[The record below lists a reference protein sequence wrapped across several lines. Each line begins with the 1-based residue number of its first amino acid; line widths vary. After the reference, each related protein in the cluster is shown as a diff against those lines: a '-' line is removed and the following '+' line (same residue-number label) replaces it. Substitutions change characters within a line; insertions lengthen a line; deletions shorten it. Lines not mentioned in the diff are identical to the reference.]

1 MKKRRLTAAAVA
13 TACLLTLTLA
23 GCGGTNDVKSASE
36 PLAVSQAFGQKSVW
50 VQYNEND
57 AIEKDGEID
66 RILVFDG
73 NGNVTAYQCDGAT
86 FADLNG
92 KSDDEI
98 VEMAKE
104 QDKKVFDTERQDALD
119 STAPAIERIQSAYDT
134 LKGEYDSGTYTSWL
148 GGSALSDLTD
158 ADLEQTKSIY
168 NQTLSELEALLNAA
182 KDGQAATK
190 SATYQ
195 EPKAQPYTLRIET
208 DGTGN
213 NTQSETISFDAPS
226 YSFYKAQLGHMGESD
241 YEEQTPADVLNWGIN
256 VSYAEAGKAIRN
268 ERIELFSPV
277 NKQTVYDTTFAGF
290 SGLATIVNENHAG
303 FVLDTPDTKGIEV
316 D

>member
-50 VQYNEND
+50 VQYNKND

-104 QDKKVFDTERQDALD
+104 QDKKAFDAERQDALD
-119 STAPAIERIQSAYDT
+119 STAPAIEHIQSAYDA
-134 LKGEYDSGTYTSWL
+134 LKDEYDSGTYTSWL

-168 NQTLSELEALLNAA
+168 NQTLSELEALLKAA

-213 NTQSETISFDAPS
+213 NTQSEKISFDAPS
-226 YSFYKAQLGHMGESD
+226 YSFYKAQLGHIGESD

-256 VSYAEAGKAIRN
+256 VSWAEAGKAIRN
-268 ERIELFSPV
+268 EHIELFSPV

-303 FVLDTPDTKGIEV
+303 FVLDTPDAKGIEV

>member
-13 TACLLTLTLA
+13 TACLLALTLA
-23 GCGGTNDVKSASE
+23 GCGGANDVKSASE

-50 VQYNEND
+50 VQYNKND

-73 NGNVTAYQCDGAT
+73 KGNVTAYQCDGAT

-104 QDKKVFDTERQDALD
+104 QDKKVFDTERKDALD
-119 STAPAIERIQSAYDT
+119 STAPAIERIQSAYDA
-134 LKGEYDSGTYTSWL
+134 LKDEYDSGTYTSWL

-277 NKQTVYDTTFAGF
+277 NKQTVYDMTFAGF

>member
-50 VQYNEND
+50 VQYNKND

-119 STAPAIERIQSAYDT
+119 STAPAIEHIQSAYDA
-134 LKGEYDSGTYTSWL
+134 LKDEYDSGTYTSWL

-256 VSYAEAGKAIRN
+256 VSYTEAGKAIRN

-277 NKQTVYDTTFAGF
+277 NKQAVYDTTFAGF

>member
-13 TACLLTLTLA
+13 TACLLALTLA
-23 GCGGTNDVKSASE
+23 GCGGANDVKSASE

-50 VQYNEND
+50 VQYNKND

-73 NGNVTAYQCDGAT
+73 KGNVTAYQCDGAT

-104 QDKKVFDTERQDALD
+104 QDKKVFDTERKDALD
-119 STAPAIERIQSAYDT
+119 STAPAIERIQSAYDA
-134 LKGEYDSGTYTSWL
+134 LKDEYDSGTYTSWL

-256 VSYAEAGKAIRN
+256 VSYTEAGKAIRN

-277 NKQTVYDTTFAGF
+277 NKQTVYDMTFAGF

>member
-23 GCGGTNDVKSASE
+23 GCGGANDVKSASE

-50 VQYNEND
+50 VQYDKND

-104 QDKKVFDTERQDALD
+104 QDKEVFDTERQDALD
-119 STAPAIERIQSAYDT
+119 STAPAIERIQSAYDA
-134 LKGEYDSGTYTSWL
+134 LKDEYDSGTYTSWL

-256 VSYAEAGKAIRN
+256 VSYTEAGKAIRN

>member
-23 GCGGTNDVKSASE
+23 GCGGANDVKSASE

-50 VQYNEND
+50 VQYNKND

-104 QDKKVFDTERQDALD
+104 QDKKAFDAERQDALD
-119 STAPAIERIQSAYDT
+119 STAPAIEHIQSAYDA
-134 LKGEYDSGTYTSWL
+134 LKDEYDSGTYTSWL

-256 VSYAEAGKAIRN
+256 VSWAEAGKAIRN

>member
-1 MKKRRLTAAAVA
+1 MKKRRLTAAAVV

-50 VQYNEND
+50 VQYNKND

-104 QDKKVFDTERQDALD
+104 QDKKVFDTERKDALD
-119 STAPAIERIQSAYDT
+119 STAPAIEHIQSAYDA
-134 LKGEYDSGTYTSWL
+134 LKDEYDSGTYTSWL

-277 NKQTVYDTTFAGF
+277 NKQTAYDTTFAGF

>member
-1 MKKRRLTAAAVA
+1 M
-13 TACLLTLTLA
+13 
-23 GCGGTNDVKSASE
+23 
-36 PLAVSQAFGQKSVW
+36 
-50 VQYNEND
+50 QYNEND
-57 AIEKDGEID
+57 AIEKDRKID

-104 QDKKVFDTERQDALD
+104 QDKEVFDTKRQDALD
-119 STAPAIERIQSAYDT
+119 STAPAIERIQSVYDT
-134 LKGEYDSGTYTSWL
+134 LKDEYDSGTYTSGL
-148 GGSALSDLTD
+148 RGSALSDLTD
-158 ADLEQTKSIY
+158 ADLEQLKSIY
-168 NQTLSELEALLNAA
+168 SQVLTDLEAQLNAA

-195 EPKAQPYTLRIET
+195 EPQAQPYTLHIET
-208 DGTGN
+208 DSTGN

-226 YSFYKAQLGHMGESD
+226 YSFYKAQSSYKAQSGD
-241 YEEQTPADVLNWGIN
+241 EEQTPADVLTWVIKGN
-256 VSYAEAGKAIRN
+256 STEAGKAIRN
-268 ERIELFSPV
+268 ESIELFSPV
-277 NKQTVYDTTFAGF
+277 NKQTVYDMTFAGF
-290 SGLATIVNENHAG
+290 SGLATIVNEGHAG

>member
-50 VQYNEND
+50 VQYNKND
-57 AIEKDGEID
+57 AIEKDEEID

-119 STAPAIERIQSAYDT
+119 STAPAIEHIQSAYDA
-134 LKGEYDSGTYTSWL
+134 LKDEYDSGTYTSWL

>member
-23 GCGGTNDVKSASE
+23 GCGGANDVKSASE

-50 VQYNEND
+50 VQYNKND

-119 STAPAIERIQSAYDT
+119 STAPAIEHIQSAYDA
-134 LKGEYDSGTYTSWL
+134 LKDEYDSGTYTSWL

-277 NKQTVYDTTFAGF
+277 NKQTVYDMSFAGF
-290 SGLATIVNENHAG
+290 SGLATTVNENHAG

>member
-23 GCGGTNDVKSASE
+23 GCGGANDVKSASE

-50 VQYNEND
+50 VQYNKND

-73 NGNVTAYQCDGAT
+73 NGDVTAYQCDGAT

-119 STAPAIERIQSAYDT
+119 STAPAIERIQSAYDA
-134 LKGEYDSGTYTSWL
+134 LKDEYDSGTYTSWL

-241 YEEQTPADVLNWGIN
+241 YEEQTPADVLTWGVN
-256 VSYAEAGKAIRN
+256 VSYTEAGKAIRN

-290 SGLATIVNENHAG
+290 SGLATTVNENHAG

>member
-36 PLAVSQAFGQKSVW
+36 SLAVSQAFGQKSVW
-50 VQYNEND
+50 VQYNKND
-57 AIEKDGEID
+57 TIEKDEEID

-104 QDKKVFDTERQDALD
+104 QDKKVFDTERKDALD
-119 STAPAIERIQSAYDT
+119 STAPAIEHIQSAYDA
-134 LKGEYDSGTYTSWL
+134 LKDEYDSGTYTSWL

-256 VSYAEAGKAIRN
+256 VSYTEAGKAIRN

-290 SGLATIVNENHAG
+290 SGLATIVNEKHAG

>member
-23 GCGGTNDVKSASE
+23 GCGGANDVKSASE
-36 PLAVSQAFGQKSVW
+36 PLAVSQAFGQKSIW
-50 VQYNEND
+50 VQYNKND

-104 QDKKVFDTERQDALD
+104 QDKEVFDTERQDALD
-119 STAPAIERIQSAYDT
+119 STAPAIERIQSAYDA
-134 LKGEYDSGTYTSWL
+134 LKDEYDSGTYTSWL

-226 YSFYKAQLGHMGESD
+226 YSFYKAQSD
-241 YEEQTPADVLNWGIN
+241 DEEQTPAVVLTWGVN
-256 VSYAEAGKAIRN
+256 VSYTEAGKAIRN

-277 NKQTVYDTTFAGF
+277 NKQTVYDMTFAGF
-290 SGLATIVNENHAG
+290 SGLATTVNENHAG

>member
-1 MKKRRLTAAAVA
+1 MKKRRLTAAAVV

-50 VQYNEND
+50 VQYNKND

-104 QDKKVFDTERQDALD
+104 QDKKVFDTERKDALD
-119 STAPAIERIQSAYDT
+119 STAPAIEHIQSAYDA
-134 LKGEYDSGTYTSWL
+134 LKDEYDSGTYTSWL

-241 YEEQTPADVLNWGIN
+241 YEEQIPADVLNWGIN
-256 VSYAEAGKAIRN
+256 VSYTEAGKAIRN

>member
-13 TACLLTLTLA
+13 TACLLALTLA

-50 VQYNEND
+50 VQYNKND

-66 RILVFDG
+66 RILAFDG
-73 NGNVTAYQCDGAT
+73 KGNVTAYQCDGAT

-104 QDKKVFDTERQDALD
+104 QDKKAFDAERQDALD
-119 STAPAIERIQSAYDT
+119 STAPAIEHIQSAYDA
-134 LKGEYDSGTYTSWL
+134 LKDEYDSGTYTSWL
-148 GGSALSDLTD
+148 GGSAPSDLTD

-226 YSFYKAQLGHMGESD
+226 YSFYKAQLGHIGESD

-256 VSYAEAGKAIRN
+256 VSYIEAGKAIRN

-277 NKQTVYDTTFAGF
+277 DKQTVYDTTFAGF

>member
-1 MKKRRLTAAAVA
+1 MKKRRLTAAAVV

-23 GCGGTNDVKSASE
+23 GCGGANDVKSASE

-50 VQYNEND
+50 VQYNKND

-104 QDKKVFDTERQDALD
+104 QDKKVFDTECQDALD
-119 STAPAIERIQSAYDT
+119 STAPAIEHIQSAYDA
-134 LKGEYDSGTYTSWL
+134 LKDEYDSGTYTSWL

>member
-50 VQYNEND
+50 VQYNKND

-119 STAPAIERIQSAYDT
+119 STAPAIEHIQSAYDA
-134 LKGEYDSGTYTSWL
+134 LKDEYDSGTYTSWL

-195 EPKAQPYTLRIET
+195 EPKAQPYTLHIET

-213 NTQSETISFDAPS
+213 NTQSEKISFDAPS
-226 YSFYKAQLGHMGESD
+226 YSFYKAQLGHIGESD

-256 VSYAEAGKAIRN
+256 VSWAEAGKAIRN
-268 ERIELFSPV
+268 EHIELFSPV
-277 NKQTVYDTTFAGF
+277 NKQTVYDMTFAGF

>member
-13 TACLLTLTLA
+13 TACLLTLTFA

-50 VQYNEND
+50 VQYNKND
-57 AIEKDGEID
+57 AIKKDGEID

-104 QDKKVFDTERQDALD
+104 QDKKVFDTKRQDALD
-119 STAPAIERIQSAYDT
+119 STAPAIERIQSVYDT
-134 LKGEYDSGTYTSWL
+134 LKDEYDSGTYTSGL
-148 GGSALSDLTD
+148 RGSALSDLTD
-158 ADLEQTKSIY
+158 ADLEQLKSLY
-168 NQTLSELEALLNAA
+168 NQALTDLEAQLNAA

-195 EPKAQPYTLRIET
+195 EPKAQPYTLHIET

-226 YSFYKAQLGHMGESD
+226 YSFYKAQSGD
-241 YEEQTPADVLNWGIN
+241 EEQTPADVLIWGIN
-256 VSYAEAGKAIRN
+256 VSSTEAGKAIRN
-268 ERIELFSPV
+268 KSIELFSPV
-277 NKQTVYDTTFAGF
+277 NKQTVYDMTFAGF
-290 SGLATIVNENHAG
+290 SGLATIVNEGHAG

>member
-23 GCGGTNDVKSASE
+23 GCGGANGVKSASE

-50 VQYNEND
+50 VQYNKND

-73 NGNVTAYQCDGAT
+73 NGNVAAYQCDGAT

-104 QDKKVFDTERQDALD
+104 QDKKAFDTERQDALD
-119 STAPAIERIQSAYDT
+119 STAPAIESIQSAYDT
-134 LKGEYDSGTYTSWL
+134 LKDEYDSGTYTSGL

-158 ADLEQTKSIY
+158 ADLEELKSLY
-168 NQTLSELEALLNAA
+168 DQTLTDLEAQLNAA

-226 YSFYKAQLGHMGESD
+226 YSFYKAQLGRMGQSD
-241 YEEQTPADVLNWGIN
+241 YEEQTPADVLTWGIN
-256 VSYAEAGKAIRN
+256 VSSAEAGKAIRN

>member
-1 MKKRRLTAAAVA
+1 MKKRRLTAAAVV

-50 VQYNEND
+50 VQYNKND

-104 QDKKVFDTERQDALD
+104 QDKKVFDTERKDALD
-119 STAPAIERIQSAYDT
+119 STAPAIEHIQSAYDA
-134 LKGEYDSGTYTSWL
+134 LKDEYDSGTYTSWL

-213 NTQSETISFDAPS
+213 NTQSEKISFDAPS

-256 VSYAEAGKAIRN
+256 VSYTEAGKAIRN

>member
-23 GCGGTNDVKSASE
+23 GCGGANDVKSASE

-119 STAPAIERIQSAYDT
+119 STAPAIERIQSAYDA
-134 LKGEYDSGTYTSWL
+134 LKDEYDSGTYTSWL

>member
-1 MKKRRLTAAAVA
+1 MKKRRLTAAAVV

-50 VQYNEND
+50 VQYNKND

-119 STAPAIERIQSAYDT
+119 STAPAIEHIQSAYDA
-134 LKGEYDSGTYTSWL
+134 LKDEYDSGTYTSWL

>member
-23 GCGGTNDVKSASE
+23 GCGGANDVKSASE

-50 VQYNEND
+50 VQYNKND

-104 QDKKVFDTERQDALD
+104 QDKEVFDTERQDALD
-119 STAPAIERIQSAYDT
+119 STAPAIERIQSAYDA
-134 LKGEYDSGTYTSWL
+134 LKDEYDSGTYTSWL

-241 YEEQTPADVLNWGIN
+241 YEEQTPVDVLTWGIN
-256 VSYAEAGKAIRN
+256 VSYTEAGKAIRN
-268 ERIELFSPV
+268 EKIELFSPV
-277 NKQTVYDTTFAGF
+277 NKQTVYDMTFAGF

>member
-50 VQYNEND
+50 VQYNKND

-66 RILVFDG
+66 RILAFDG

-104 QDKKVFDTERQDALD
+104 QDKKVFDTERKDALD
-119 STAPAIERIQSAYDT
+119 STAPAIEHIQSAYDT
-134 LKGEYDSGTYTSWL
+134 LKDEYDSGTYTSWH
-148 GGSALSDLTD
+148 GGSALSDPTD

-195 EPKAQPYTLRIET
+195 EPKAQPYTLHIET

-256 VSYAEAGKAIRN
+256 VSWAEAGKAIRN

-277 NKQTVYDTTFAGF
+277 NKQTVYDMTFAGF

>member
-13 TACLLTLTLA
+13 TACLLALTLA
-23 GCGGTNDVKSASE
+23 GCGGANDVKSASE

-50 VQYNEND
+50 VQYNKND

-73 NGNVTAYQCDGAT
+73 KGNVTAYQCDGAT

-104 QDKKVFDTERQDALD
+104 QDKKVFDTERKDALD
-119 STAPAIERIQSAYDT
+119 STAPAIERIQSAYDA
-134 LKGEYDSGTYTSWL
+134 LKDEYDSGTYTSWL

-158 ADLEQTKSIY
+158 ADLEQMKSIY

-256 VSYAEAGKAIRN
+256 VSYTEAGKAIRN

-277 NKQTVYDTTFAGF
+277 NKQTVYDMTFAGF

>member
-23 GCGGTNDVKSASE
+23 GCGGANDVKSASE

-50 VQYNEND
+50 VQYNKND
-57 AIEKDGEID
+57 AIEKDEEID

-104 QDKKVFDTERQDALD
+104 QDKKVFDTERKDALA
-119 STAPAIERIQSAYDT
+119 STAPAIEHIQSAYDA
-134 LKGEYDSGTYTSWL
+134 LKDEYDSGTYTSWL

-256 VSYAEAGKAIRN
+256 VSYTEAGKAIRN

>member
-50 VQYNEND
+50 VQYNKND

-73 NGNVTAYQCDGAT
+73 KGNVTAYQCDGAT

-104 QDKKVFDTERQDALD
+104 QDKKVFDTERKDALD
-119 STAPAIERIQSAYDT
+119 STAPAIEHIQSAYDA
-134 LKGEYDSGTYTSWL
+134 LKDEYDSGTYTSWL

-213 NTQSETISFDAPS
+213 NTQSEKISFDAPS
-226 YSFYKAQLGHMGESD
+226 YSFYKAQLGHIGESD

-256 VSYAEAGKAIRN
+256 VSYIEAGKAIRN

-277 NKQTVYDTTFAGF
+277 NKQTVYDMTFAGF

>member
-23 GCGGTNDVKSASE
+23 GCGGANDVKSASE

-119 STAPAIERIQSAYDT
+119 STAPAIERIQSAYDA
-134 LKGEYDSGTYTSWL
+134 LKDEYDSGTYTSWL

-256 VSYAEAGKAIRN
+256 VSYTEAGKAIRN

-277 NKQTVYDTTFAGF
+277 NKQTVYDMTFAGF
-290 SGLATIVNENHAG
+290 SGLATTVNENHAG